1 VDVATKPAYDFETL
15 MVEVADGVAV
25 ITLNRPAKRNAMN
38 PRLHQ
43 DMTDALEA
51 LRYDDAARCLVIT
64 GAGDFFCA
72 GMDLKEFFI
81 ALKDTPREY
90 ERIWRMAV
98 EWRGQTLR
106 HYPKP
111 TIAMINGFCFG
122 GAFSIVEGCD
132 LALAAEGATF
142 GLSEINFKLF
152 PGGSVSKSL
161 ANLLRPRDALWY
173 GMTGRPFDGKV
184 AERIG
189 LVNMAVPAAQLQ
201 DETMQV
207 ARELASKDPHAMQA
221 TKQAYYASLDMSWE
235 AAMAY
240 SFAKEQELVVRQGD
254 AWKSEGIG
262 DFLKGKYKPG
272 LESYGAA

>member
-1 VDVATKPAYDFETL
+1 MSFQTL
-15 MVEVADGVAV
+15 MIDIADGVAV
-25 ITLNRPAKRNAMN
+25 ITLNRPAKRNAMS
-38 PRLHQ
+38 PQLHQ
-43 DMTDALEA
+43 DMSDALEA
-51 LRYDDAARCLVIT
+51 LRYDDDARCIVIT
-64 GAGDFFCA
+64 GAGDYFCA

-90 ERIWRMAV
+90 ERVWRQAV
-98 EWRGQTLR
+98 EWRGRTLR

-132 LALAAEGATF
+132 LALAAEEATF

-173 GMTGRPFDGKV
+173 GMTGRPFDGKT

-189 LVNMAVPAAQLQ
+189 LVNQTIPRASLRE
-201 DETMQV
+201 ETMQV
-207 ARELASKDPHAMQA
+207 ARELAAKDPHAMQA
-221 TKQAYYASLDMSWE
+221 TKQAYYVSLDMSWE

-240 SFAKEQELVVRQGD
+240 SFAKEQELVLRQGD
-254 AWKSEGIG
+254 AWKKEGIG

-272 LESYGAA
+272 LESHNAASD

>member
-1 VDVATKPAYDFETL
+1 MRYETL
-15 MVEVADGVAV
+15 LVDIADGVAV
-25 ITLNRPAKRNAMN
+25 ITLNRPNKRNAMS
-38 PRLHQ
+38 PQVHQ

-51 LRYDDAARCLVIT
+51 LRYDPAARCLVIT
-64 GAGDFFCA
+64 GAGDVFCA

-81 ALKDTPREY
+81 ALKDKPNDY
-90 ERIWRMAV
+90 ERVWKQAV
-98 EWRGQTLR
+98 LWRGRTLR
-106 HYPKP
+106 NYPKP

-132 LALAAEGATF
+132 LGLAAEDATF

-173 GMTGRPFDGKV
+173 AMTGRPFDGKI
-184 AERIG
+184 AASIG
-189 LVNMAVPAAQLQ
+189 LINQAVPRERLRE
-201 DETMQV
+201 ETMQV
-207 ARELASKDPHAMQA
+207 ARELASKDPHAMAA
-221 TKQAYYASLDMSWE
+221 TKQAYYASIDMSWE

-254 AWKSEGIG
+254 AWKTEGIG

-272 LESYGAA
+272 LESHGSKAD